1 MGVQVPTMQR
11 GGKAK
16 GREERGEKS
25 RKRIE
30 TNGSKGKEALPE
42 GLMLEP
48 RGEEAKLDVT
58 DGSL

>member
-1 MGVQVPTMQR
+1 MGVRVPTMQR
-11 GGKAK
+11 WRK
-16 GREERGEKS
+16 GEGER
-25 RKRIE
+25 RKEVRKQERIE
-30 TNGSKGKEALPE
+30 TNGMKRKEALPE